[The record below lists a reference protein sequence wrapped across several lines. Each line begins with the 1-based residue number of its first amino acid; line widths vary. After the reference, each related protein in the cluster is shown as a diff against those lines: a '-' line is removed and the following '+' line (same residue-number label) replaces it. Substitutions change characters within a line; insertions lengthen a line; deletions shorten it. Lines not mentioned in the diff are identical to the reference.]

1 MNKHQLHKE
10 CIVCKG
16 KKLRSMKD
24 YQTAHLCQCKDCGFV
39 FSKQIPTENE
49 LVEHYNR
56 YSRND
61 YLSPLTIKRY
71 NELLDQFEKYRRNNK
86 LLDVGCGVGYFLDE
100 AQKRGWEVYGTE
112 FTDDAFKICKEK
124 NINMSKGVLDPKNY
138 ELEAFDVITSF
149 EVIEHINNPIDEI
162 SKMKMILRDEGII
175 YVTTPNFNSLLRYK
189 LKSNYNVI
197 TFPEHLSYYTP
208 KTLARLFITNSF
220 KKVKIQ
226 TTGISITRLRTS
238 KGISN
243 QEIISA
249 SSDDEFI
256 RNTLESR
263 YIFRLVKSI
272 INHLLT
278 FFGIGDNIKGIF
290 IKK

>member
-100 AQKRGWEVYGTE
+100 AQKEVGRFMAQSLPMMHLKFVKRKTS
-112 FTDDAFKICKEK
+112 IC
-124 NINMSKGVLDPKNY
+124 
-138 ELEAFDVITSF
+138 
-149 EVIEHINNPIDEI
+149 
-162 SKMKMILRDEGII
+162 LR
-175 YVTTPNFNSLLRYK
+175 VC
-189 LKSNYNVI
+189 
-197 TFPEHLSYYTP
+197 
-208 KTLARLFITNSF
+208 
-220 KKVKIQ
+220 
-226 TTGISITRLRTS
+226 
-238 KGISN
+238 
-243 QEIISA
+243 
-249 SSDDEFI
+249 
-256 RNTLESR
+256 
-263 YIFRLVKSI
+263 
-272 INHLLT
+272 
-278 FFGIGDNIKGIF
+278 
-290 IKK
+290 

>member
-1 MNKHQLHKE
+1 
-10 CIVCKG
+10 
-16 KKLRSMKD
+16 MKD

-138 ELEAFDVITSF
+138 ELEAFDVITF
-149 EVIEHINNPIDEI
+149 
-162 SKMKMILRDEGII
+162 L
-175 YVTTPNFNSLLRYK
+175 K
-189 LKSNYNVI
+189 LSN
-197 TFPEHLSYYTP
+197 T
-208 KTLARLFITNSF
+208 
-220 KKVKIQ
+220 
-226 TTGISITRLRTS
+226 
-238 KGISN
+238 
-243 QEIISA
+243 
-249 SSDDEFI
+249 
-256 RNTLESR
+256 
-263 YIFRLVKSI
+263 
-272 INHLLT
+272 
-278 FFGIGDNIKGIF
+278 
-290 IKK
+290 